1 MLKPEMIEK
10 LNEQMNL
17 ELYSSLLY
25 QQMSA
30 WCSYH
35 TFEGAAAFLR
45 RHAQEEMTHMQRLF
59 DYLTDTGNLP
69 RINTV
74 ESPFAEYSSL
84 DELFHI
90 VLSREGKSISLFING
105 QKLSGFETSEVTD
118 FGDISFMFS
127 NASNLG
133 LIRMWNYALSADEVA
148 TLYNNGD
155 PMGYVVPS
163 NYKILGDT
171 YLSDFSEGADGWYV
185 TPLTDYAT
193 MTVSDGAVVVSK
205 DSVNQNI
212 IIGHSHTP
220 YNVQIS
226 IVCISGN
233 TTLSQSLI
241 LLSIYSCIH
250 SVSFSNTRFTD
261 FSKTFTY

>member
-84 DELFHI
+84 DELFQETYKHEQLI
-90 VLSREGKSISLFING
+90 T
-105 QKLSGFETSEVTD
+105 QKT
-118 FGDISFMFS
+118 
-127 NASNLG
+127 
-133 LIRMWNYALSADEVA
+133 
-148 TLYNNGD
+148 
-155 PMGYVVPS
+155 
-163 NYKILGDT
+163 
-171 YLSDFSEGADGWYV
+171 
-185 TPLTDYAT
+185 
-193 MTVSDGAVVVSK
+193 
-205 DSVNQNI
+205 
-212 IIGHSHTP
+212 
-220 YNVQIS
+220 
-226 IVCISGN
+226 
-233 TTLSQSLI
+233 
-241 LLSIYSCIH
+241 
-250 SVSFSNTRFTD
+250 
-261 FSKTFTY
+261 